1 MAALLATCF
10 WTVYI
15 SIRMR
20 DRDLRASLQQVGPQ
34 KRGLE
39 YDGERIDGRRRAEI
53 CAELGI
59 DFEIRECT
67 SLQEACSLLW
77 VEHPARALELASK
90 SGAAGVLELARLC
103 STTSVGIAKELANK
117 PKAKPKPKGRE
128 DQRAHATDHVTRELR
143 RRPKMIRRL
152 FVLEPELYAY
162 AREAAAQK
170 GHNNVS
176 KIVRQ
181 ALWKEIALSVPNA
194 PQFQPRRVQPANG
207 PRDMRRRKAG

>member
-1 MAALLATCF
+1 MAVTLASTF
-10 WTVYI
+10 PTVYI
-15 SIRMR
+15 WGRMR
-20 DRDLRASLQQVGPQ
+20 NRDLRASLQQIGPQ
-34 KRGLE
+34 KGALE
-39 YDGERIDGRRRAEI
+39 YGGQTIDGRQRAEI

-59 DFEIRECT
+59 DLPRRECAT
-67 SLQEACSLLW
+67 LQEACSLLW
-77 VEHPARALELASK
+77 VEHPARALELAK
-90 SGAAGVLELARLC
+90 ENGARTVLELAALC
-103 STTSVGIAKELANK
+103 STTAVAVAKELAKK
-117 PKAKPKPKGRE
+117 PKQRPKPHGRAG
-128 DQRAHATDHVTRELR
+128 DRKHATDQVTRELR

-181 ALWKEIALSVPNA
+181 ALWKEVALTVPNA

-207 PRDMRRRKAG
+207 PRDMRRRRTG

>member
-1 MAALLATCF
+1 
-10 WTVYI
+10 
-15 SIRMR
+15 MR
-20 DRDLRASLQQVGPQ
+20 DRDLRASLQHIGAQ
-34 KRGLE
+34 KTGLE
-39 YDGERIDGRRRAEI
+39 YDGEKIDGRRRAEV

-59 DFEIRECT
+59 DFQFRECT
-67 SLQEACSLLW
+67 TLQEACSLLW
-77 VEHPARALELASK
+77 LEHPARALELASK
-90 SGAAGVLELARLC
+90 SGPTGVLELARLC
-103 STTSVGIAKELANK
+103 SATPVAIAKELANK
-117 PKAKPKPKGRE
+117 PKPKPKPKGRRS
-128 DQRAHATDHVTRELR
+128 DRSHATDQVTREAR
-143 RRPKMIRRL
+143 RRTKMIRRL